1 MPFHE
6 RSGFISVLCDSSST
20 QDGDFPALWD
30 TAFIELESAQWVL
43 IIWKITRKRN
53 TTYVLLFLLVNEETA
68 YLSFEKI
75 FKFETPNKTI

>member
-20 QDGDFPALWD
+20 QDGDFPALG
-30 TAFIELESAQWVL
+30 ILRLELESAQWVL
-43 IIWKITRKRN
+43 IIWKITRKRS

-75 FKFETPNKTI
+75 FKFKTPNKTI